1 MSAAIACRELESG
14 YGDTAVLREVALDIA
29 AGEIYALIGKNGAGK
44 STFLKTLIGLI
55 ARSRGTVALLD
66 RDVAGW
72 PTHKI
77 IASGVTYAPQD
88 NAFFSELSV
97 DENLRLGSLALSD
110 RRFRVGRERVVA
122 MFPFIGQRLGQ
133 KAGTLS
139 GGEQAMVKVARAL
152 LPEPRLVLLD
162 EVSEGLQPLAVDR
175 VRGALAREH
184 AERGVTML
192 VVEQNLDFVAGFAGR
207 YGLIERGQITGE
219 GAFSDPDAAARI
231 DRHLT
236 I

>member
-1 MSAAIACRELESG
+1 MSAAVACQGLESG
-14 YGDTAVLREVALDIA
+14 YGDTAVLRDIGIEIA
-29 AGEIYALIGKNGAGK
+29 QGEIYALVGKNGAGK

-55 ARSRGTVALLD
+55 APSRGRIALLD
-66 RDVAGW
+66 RDVGGW
-72 PTHKI
+72 PTHRI

-97 DENLRLGSLALSD
+97 DENLRLGSLALTD
-110 RRFRVGRERVVA
+110 RRFRTARDRVVA
-122 MFPFIGQRLGQ
+122 MFPFIGKRLGQ

-152 LPEPRLVLLD
+152 LPEPKLVLLD

-175 VRGALAREH
+175 VRQALAQEH
-184 AERGVTML
+184 AERGVSML
-192 VVEQNLDFVAGFAGR
+192 VVEQNLDFVTGFATR
-207 YGLIERGQITGE
+207 YGLIDRGQITGE
-219 GAFSDPDAAARI
+219 GSFAEPDAAIRI
-231 DRHLT
+231 DRHLS